1 MARKRKSKKSAYWK
15 SLQSMRAALEE
26 SGKYEIK
33 PAKKGKTRRPEFGG
47 KRTRPFTRKK
57 KKSFW
62 EGLLG

>member
-1 MARKRKSKKSAYWK
+1 
-15 SLQSMRAALEE
+15 MRAALEE